1 LYIFFSFIEN
11 LFAIKYCTRLK
22 STIFTAYE
30 MGKKQDNP
38 LRKEAMLKASKKT
51 KKKNSSQRKI

>member
-1 LYIFFSFIEN
+1 M
-11 LFAIKYCTRLK
+11 FAIKYCTRLK